1 MEKEGN
7 SMIVRVIKKQM
18 SDDVEKVEDL
28 ALAADMAIKVL
39 KSDPMVV
46 GEPIAEVSPGCP
58 MGFAKPK
65 VVLYYNEISPSLYD
79 KIIMLVTRT
88 SLQDAIKNTRMSWNL
103 N

>member
-1 MEKEGN
+1 
-7 SMIVRVIKKQM
+7 MIVRVIKKQM

-39 KSDPMVV
+39 KSDPLVI
-46 GEPIAEVSPGCP
+46 GEPIAEVSSGCP

-65 VVLYYNEISPSLYD
+65 IILYYNEISPSLYD
-79 KIIMLVTRT
+79 KIIMFLTRT

-103 N
+103 T

>member
-1 MEKEGN
+1 MERKGN
-7 SMIVRVIKKQM
+7 SMIVRVVKKQM

-39 KSDPMVV
+39 KSDPMVI
-46 GEPIAEVSPGCP
+46 GEPIAEVSSGCP

-65 VVLYYNEISPSLYD
+65 VVLYYNEMSPSLYD
-79 KIIMLVTRT
+79 KIKMFVTRT

-103 N
+103 T

>member
-1 MEKEGN
+1 
-7 SMIVRVIKKQM
+7 MIIRVVEKQM
-18 SDDVEKVEDL
+18 SDYVEKVEDL

-46 GEPIAEVSPGCP
+46 GEPVAEVSPGCP

-65 VVLYYNEISPSLYD
+65 VVLYYNEISPSMYD
-79 KIIMLVTRT
+79 KIKMLVTRT

>member
-1 MEKEGN
+1 
-7 SMIVRVIKKQM
+7 MIVRVVKKQM

-46 GEPIAEVSPGCP
+46 GEPVAEVSPGCP

-103 N
+103 T

>member
-1 MEKEGN
+1 MERKGN

-18 SDDVEKVEDL
+18 SDNVEKVEDL
-28 ALAADMAIKVL
+28 ALAADLAIKVL
-39 KSDPMVV
+39 KSDQMVV

-65 VVLYYNEISPSLYD
+65 VVLYYNEISPSFYD
-79 KIIMLVTRT
+79 KIKMLVTRT

>member
-1 MEKEGN
+1 MAKEG
-7 SMIVRVIKKQM
+7 SPMIVRVIKKQM
-18 SDDVEKVEDL
+18 SDDVEKVENL

-39 KSDPMVV
+39 KSDPMVI
-46 GEPIAEVSPGCP
+46 GEPVAEVSPGCP

-79 KIIMLVTRT
+79 KIKMFATRT
-88 SLQDAIKNTRMSWNL
+88 SLQEVVKNTRISWNL

>member
-1 MEKEGN
+1 MERKGN
-7 SMIVRVIKKQM
+7 NMIVRVIKKQM

-39 KSDPMVV
+39 KSDPLVI
-46 GEPIAEVSPGCP
+46 GEPIAEVSSGCP

-65 VVLYYNEISPSLYD
+65 IILYYNEISPSLYD
-79 KIIMLVTRT
+79 KIIMFLTRT

-103 N
+103 T

>member
-1 MEKEGN
+1 MAKEEN

-18 SDDVEKVEDL
+18 SDSVEKVEDL
-28 ALAADMAIKVL
+28 ALAADLAIKVL

-46 GEPIAEVSPGCP
+46 GEPVAEVSPGCP

-65 VVLYYNEISPSLYD
+65 VVLYYNEIAPSIYD
-79 KIIMLVTRT
+79 KIRMLATRT

>member
-1 MEKEGN
+1 
-7 SMIVRVIKKQM
+7 MIVRVVKKQL
-18 SDDVEKVEDL
+18 SNTIDNSEDL
-28 ALAADMAIKVL
+28 ALAADLAIKVL

-46 GEPIAEVSPGCP
+46 GEPVAEVSPGCP

-65 VVLYYNEISPSLYD
+65 VVLHYDQISPSAYD
-79 KIIMLVTRT
+79 KIKMLVTRT

>member
-1 MEKEGN
+1 
-7 SMIVRVIKKQM
+7 
-18 SDDVEKVEDL
+18 
-28 ALAADMAIKVL
+28 MAIKVL

>member
-1 MEKEGN
+1 MEKEGS
-7 SMIVRVIKKQM
+7 SMIVRVVKKQL
-18 SDDVEKVEDL
+18 SNTIDNSEDL
-28 ALAADMAIKVL
+28 ALAADLAIKVL

-46 GEPIAEVSPGCP
+46 GEPVAEVSPGCP

-65 VVLYYNEISPSLYD
+65 VVLHYDQISPSAYD
-79 KIIMLVTRT
+79 KIKMLVTRT

>member
-1 MEKEGN
+1 MERKGN
-7 SMIVRVIKKQM
+7 NMIVRVIKKQM

-46 GEPIAEVSPGCP
+46 GEPIAEVSSGCP

-65 VVLYYNEISPSLYD
+65 IILYYNEISPSLYD
-79 KIIMLVTRT
+79 KIIMFLTRT

-103 N
+103 T